1 MDAGDGAGWRPP
13 FATASSGSCRAVD
26 IIPSEM
32 DGSRAESPFRWRC
45 PMGRFLAG
53 AAACFLLLTG
63 AFLLWQSRAQGPRL
77 PNAPAPRSAMASLFG
92 SAEPLQAPEASAKTR
107 EERRF
112 SRADKNKDGKVES
125 AELLDPRRKAFAKLD
140 TNGNG
145 SLSFEE
151 WAVKTITK
159 VKDADKDH
167 NGWLS
172 SAEYATTAP
181 PAPKHKTCSCGQT
194 PP

>member
-1 MDAGDGAGWRPP
+1 LLRFFAG
-13 FATASSGSCRAVD
+13 V
-26 IIPSEM
+26 
-32 DGSRAESPFRWRC
+32 
-45 PMGRFLAG
+45 
-53 AAACFLLLTG
+53 AACFLLMTG
-63 AFLLWQSRAQGPRL
+63 AFLIWQSHAAQGPRF
-77 PNAPAPRSAMASLFG
+77 PAAPAPRAYGASMLAG
-92 SAEPLQAPEASAKTR
+92 DAPLQAPEASAKTR

-159 VKDADKDH
+159 VKEADKDH

-172 SAEYATTAP
+172 PAEYATTAP

-194 PP
+194 PPAEESNND